1 MNTARSTAGVPRSVY
16 LFLLAGVAA
25 TSMAAIFIRL
35 AQLDGAPSLLIAVGR
50 LTLSAL
56 LISPVVLR
64 RHRGALANLTRTDLL
79 LALASGA
86 FLALHFVLWITSLE
100 LTSVLISV
108 VFVTSGPLWVA
119 LMEVVFLRARLSRLA
134 VFGLML
140 ATGGGILIGLSGSGD
155 TQPGP
160 QPLLG
165 ALMALGGAITV
176 AAYFVIG
183 RKLRARIELLPY
195 IWLVYGIAAL
205 LLIAL
210 ALLTGTSASGMPG
223 SAWMWIA
230 LTSLLPQLIGHTS
243 FNYALRYMS
252 ATYVSIAAQL
262 EPILSA
268 VAAMVLLGQIPTLL
282 QGVGSA
288 LILSGVVTASAA
300 QEQAASK
307 PED

>member
-1 MNTARSTAGVPRSVY
+1 MNSVRTSAGVPRSVY

-35 AQLDGAPSLLIAVGR
+35 AQLDGAPSMLIAVGR

-56 LISPVVLR
+56 LITPIVLC
-64 RHRGALANLTRTDLL
+64 RHRGALASLTRTDLL

-119 LMEVVFLRARLSRLA
+119 LMEVIFLRARLSRLA
-134 VFGLML
+134 IFGLILATLGGVLIGVFG
-140 ATGGGILIGLSGSGD
+140 GGEA
-155 TQPGP
+155 QPGP

-176 AAYFVIG
+176 AAYLVIG
-183 RKLRARIELLPY
+183 RKLRARIALLPY

-210 ALLTGTSASGMPG
+210 ALLTGTSASGLPG
-223 SAWMWIA
+223 SAWVWIA
-230 LTSLLPQLIGHTS
+230 LTALLPQLIGHTS

-268 VAAMVLLGQIPTLL
+268 VAAMVIFRQIPTLL
-282 QGVGSA
+282 QGIGSA

-300 QEQAASK
+300 QEQAART
-307 PED
+307 PDE